1 MIAILLGAAGAGKS
15 KQSQMLRQREHVVWL
30 SAGEL
35 LRSEND
41 SELDEVMRRGDLID
55 DDLVNGLFKRELAK
69 IDPAKVVVL
78 DGFPR
83 HMSQAAWLV
92 DYAATSSHRL
102 AIVVHLRIPEEIS
115 RQRLK
120 ARARDDDNEAGIEQ
134 RLEDYR
140 LNIHPVIEYF
150 ASHNVPVVE
159 VDGDR
164 PVEEVFADVDGALSR
179 VHQSQNA

>member
-15 KQSQMLRQREHVVWL
+15 KQSELLRQREHVVWL
-30 SAGEL
+30 SAGEM
-35 LRSEND
+35 LRNEND
-41 SELDEVMRRGDLID
+41 SQIDNVMLRGDLVD
-55 DDLVNGLFKRELAK
+55 DDFVNSLFKRELAK
-69 IDPAKVVVL
+69 IDPSKVVVL

-102 AIVVHLRIPEEIS
+102 AIVVHLKISEETS

-120 ARARDDDNEAGIEQ
+120 VRARADDNDAGIEQ

-150 ASHNVPVVE
+150 AAHNVPVVE

-164 PVEEVFADVDGALSR
+164 PVEQVFADVDGALSR